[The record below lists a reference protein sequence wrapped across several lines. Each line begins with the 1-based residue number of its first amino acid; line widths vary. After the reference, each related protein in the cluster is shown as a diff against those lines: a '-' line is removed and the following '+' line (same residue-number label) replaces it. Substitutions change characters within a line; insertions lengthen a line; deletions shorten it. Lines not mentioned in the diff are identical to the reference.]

1 MVLMNNQQYYDKYKR
16 NKEAKKF
23 YNSTAWRKCRE
34 YVLKRDNYLCQRCL
48 RRGIIQP
55 ADVVHHKEH
64 LEDNPAKALD
74 PENLESLCNAC
85 HNEEHP
91 EKGQKAKSEK
101 KTRKVRVIK
110 SEANPLII

>member
-1 MVLMNNQQYYDKYKR
+1 MNSNQYYDKYKR

-23 YNSTAWRKCRE
+23 YNSAAWRKCRE

-48 RRGIIQP
+48 RRGVIEP
-55 ADVVHHKEH
+55 ADAVHHKEH
-64 LEDNPAKALD
+64 LQDHLEKALD

-91 EKGQKAKSEK
+91 EKGQKAKAEK
-101 KTRKVRVIK
+101 KPRKVRIIK
-110 SEANPLII
+110 SKASPSIT